1 MPCSRASFKIAP
13 KFTGLPPK
21 STAVMT
27 LVLGVMRLASAFSSI
42 FPSNL
47 TGANLTSAPAISAAF
62 AVAANVM
69 GVVITSSSSRTPS
82 ARYATC
88 SADVAEFIAT
98 TCFTPTY
105 LAIASSNLLTL
116 SPPVRISSFRALTT
130 AAMSESVICCLL

>member
-1 MPCSRASFKIAP
+1 MPRCLASFRMAP

-69 GVVITSSSSRTPS
+69 GVVITSSPSRTPC
-82 ARYATC
+82 ARYAT
-88 SADVAEFIAT
+88 
-98 TCFTPTY
+98 
-105 LAIASSNLLTL
+105 
-116 SPPVRISSFRALTT
+116 
-130 AAMSESVICCLL
+130 

>member
-1 MPCSRASFKIAP
+1 MPRCLASFRMAS

-27 LVLGVMRLASAFSSI
+27 LVLGVMRLVSAFSSI

-69 GVVITSSSSRTPS
+69 GVVITSSPSRTPC
-82 ARYATC
+82 ARYAT
-88 SADVAEFIAT
+88 
-98 TCFTPTY
+98 
-105 LAIASSNLLTL
+105 
-116 SPPVRISSFRALTT
+116 
-130 AAMSESVICCLL
+130 